1 MVSSH
6 PILPVNIRKKR
17 WEISKSPLTG
27 RQAYLDMWE
36 YQNFDVGPVGT
47 GDGGSDR
54 IEKFEDCD
62 ELTQLL
68 KWI

>member
-1 MVSSH
+1 
-6 PILPVNIRKKR
+6 
-17 WEISKSPLTG
+17 
-27 RQAYLDMWE
+27 MWE

-54 IEKFEDCD
+54 IEKFEDSD